1 LIASDWR
8 DERVCFARLPGRSG
22 IRRIELVDDKRD
34 QLTTHSFTPET
45 YLIVNNNQP
54 ILDEGPSLNQRTPS
68 RKYPWAIL
76 VVVVLF
82 VVVPFI
88 SWYGTWFGRPL
99 SDAKMLEYLH
109 DENKPR
115 NVQHALSQIANRIV
129 GGDQSVK
136 RFYPDVIAAS
146 RNKQPEVRMTAAWA
160 MGQDNAYQDFDSA
173 LLLMLQDTSA
183 GVRHNAALGLVR
195 FGDFSGR
202 QEIVAMLK
210 PYAVPSERAGTVE
223 LVVKEPGVVV
233 AANGTLA
240 RIRESRG
247 NAVEIHA
254 SEAGRV
260 ETISVANGAT
270 VEAGTELMTLAP
282 STEQVW
288 EALRALYI
296 IGKPED
302 IPEIQ
307 RYARPSPTISDL
319 VQKQATATTEAIRE
333 RAGMDH

>member
-1 LIASDWR
+1 M
-8 DERVCFARLPGRSG
+8 
-22 IRRIELVDDKRD
+22 
-34 QLTTHSFTPET
+34 THSFTPET
-45 YLIVNNNQP
+45 NLIVNNNQP
-54 ILDEGPSLNQRTPS
+54 ILDEENSSLKQRTPS

-82 VVVPFI
+82 VIIPFI

-115 NVQHALSQIANRIV
+115 NAQHALSQIANRLID
-129 GGDQSVK
+129 GDQSVK
-136 RFYPDVIAAS
+136 RFYPDVVAAS
-146 RNKQPEVRMTAAWA
+146 QNKQPEVRMTAAWA
-160 MGQDNAYQDFDSA
+160 MGQDNSYQDFHSA
-173 LLLMLQDTSA
+173 LLLMLQDPSA

-195 FGDFSGR
+195 FGDASAR

-210 PYAVPSERAGTVE
+210 PYAVRAEGTGTIE
-223 LVVKEPGVVV
+223 LVVREPGVAV

-240 RIRESRG
+240 RLREAGG

-254 SEAGRV
+254 VEAGRV
-260 ETISVANGAT
+260 ERISIENGAT
-270 VEAGTELMTLAP
+270 VEPGDALMTLGP

-288 EALRALYI
+288 EALRALYL

-302 IPEIQ
+302 IADIQ
-307 RYARPSPTISDL
+307 PYTRASPDVPDRI
-319 VQKQATATTEAIRE
+319 QKQATSTIEAIRD
-333 RAGMDH
+333 RSRVSS